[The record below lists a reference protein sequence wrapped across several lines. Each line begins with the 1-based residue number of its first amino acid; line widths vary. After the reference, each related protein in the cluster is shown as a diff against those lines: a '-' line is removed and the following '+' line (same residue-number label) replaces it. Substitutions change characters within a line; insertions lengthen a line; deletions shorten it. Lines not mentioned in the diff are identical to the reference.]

1 MSTILFWDVEDVI
14 LYLLEND
21 LILYSNVPY
30 MNAET
35 VIGRCDELV
44 A

>member
-1 MSTILFWDVEDVI
+1 MSIILFWDVEDMI
-14 LYLLEND
+14 LYLQGNY

-30 MNAET
+30 MNAKT